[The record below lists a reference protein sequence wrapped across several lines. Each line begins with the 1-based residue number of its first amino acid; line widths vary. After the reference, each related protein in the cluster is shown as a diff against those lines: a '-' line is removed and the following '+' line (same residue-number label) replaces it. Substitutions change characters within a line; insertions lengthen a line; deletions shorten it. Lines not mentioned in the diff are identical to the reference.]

1 MIKRRIPKKF
11 LNIKL
16 IEITQEKDPAE
27 DVNKKES
34 IGTD

>member
-1 MIKRRIPKKF
+1 MIKSRIPKKF

-16 IEITQEKDPAE
+16 IENTQEKDPAQ
-27 DVNKKES
+27 DVNKKER